1 MQTQENSAIMLTV
14 RNGFLICPTCGQN
27 KHLIAIRPETTA
39 TNLELFCRKCR
50 KTVTVDISQGLCSRS
65 PSH

>member
-1 MQTQENSAIMLTV
+1 MQTQEKSAIILTV

-27 KHLIAIRPETTA
+27 RHLIAVRPETTA
-39 TNLELFCRKCR
+39 KNLELFCRKCR
-50 KTVTVDISQGLCSRS
+50 TTVTVDISQGLCSRS